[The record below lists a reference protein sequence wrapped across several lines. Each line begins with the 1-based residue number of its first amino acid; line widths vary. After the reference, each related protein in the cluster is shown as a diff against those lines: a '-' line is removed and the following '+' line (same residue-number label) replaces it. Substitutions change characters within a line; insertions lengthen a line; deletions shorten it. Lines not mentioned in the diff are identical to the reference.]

1 MNKKKITIIAIVSI
15 ILIII
20 LSILIGAKFSN
31 KKITNIIDNDTL
43 NRVTQVKCSNE
54 ITIDTNQ
61 MMSDLK
67 QSTFKKYKGDLG
79 STAHITYVFMDEN
92 NNILFKYTEIG
103 NRNIVSFS
111 INNKTIYYI
120 KDGVLN

>member
-20 LSILIGAKFSN
+20 LSILIGVKFSN

-79 STAHITYVFMDEN
+79 STTHITYVFMDEN

-111 INNKTIYYI
+111 INNKTTYYI